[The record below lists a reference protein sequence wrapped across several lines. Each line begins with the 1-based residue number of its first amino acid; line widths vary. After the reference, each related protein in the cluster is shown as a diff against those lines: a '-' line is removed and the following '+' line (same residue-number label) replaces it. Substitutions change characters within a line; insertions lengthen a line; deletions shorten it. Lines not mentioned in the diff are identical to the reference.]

1 MKNYLSFL
9 FIFPIFLFSQENDTY
24 KLDYKNTEK
33 ATQLCT
39 KIKSNSFKSNDDAD
53 IALAKILSVVGASK
67 RFVILPCENINNAL
81 ATIDDNIRY
90 ILYDP
95 EFLNSISNNSKYW
108 GNMSILAHEVGH
120 HINGH
125 TLGITISDYEKR
137 LQELEADEFSGF
149 VMQKLGA
156 TLEQA
161 TETIAAFSPS
171 GDDTYST
178 HPNKERRVISITKGY
193 NNSLNNKFIKEEK
206 LSDWEEYYY
215 RGSEKFKAEDYD
227 GAIIDFSESIKLQPS
242 VNAYVNRGLSKE
254 YINDYPGAMIDMQR
268 AIEIDPKDW
277 QPYYYLGIYLNEYKK
292 DYFGSLS
299 AFENYFNATP
309 WVADYNDLEAQYY
322 FSQSL
327 YMKEFYD
334 ESFSSIDWLI
344 KDYDLTTVL
353 ENDRIAKIYSLR
365 GRNYYEK
372 DSFALAMIDYEKTV
386 ELNPKYALYQELI
399 GDFYLETK
407 EYDKAIEYYNK
418 AILIDQNKTTVYE
431 YRAYAEEMKEDF
443 YAALFDMN
451 EAIKLDPENGHY
463 YLKRGEYKLKINDK
477 KGACADWLIGNKK
490 GSEESLNKLIEKCGY
505 KKEDFY
511 TADDYYN
518 MGLEENE
525 KENYSS
531 ALKLFT
537 KSKELGFLKLDL
549 LNSHIVLS
557 YFGSHEFEKSLKVLN
572 AIPKNTEQ
580 INVDWISSMR
590 IELKYNLK
598 DFPEVIKESKEFIA
612 LKKINPDDIN
622 SEFNINYIND
632 NLDRSYNIYYYY
644 THSLINSSDY
654 DNSINVSNQFLK
666 IGRTILSNDFISAAY
681 YWLAEAKKAKGD
693 NLGAMQDI
701 NEDIKLYP
709 ENPFYLMMRGEI
721 KLALGSK
728 KTACEDLNLALKYAT
743 EQKLEKEILD
753 INRLIKENCE

>member
-9 FIFPIFLFSQENDTY
+9 FIFPIFIFSQENDTY

-33 ATQLCT
+33 ATQLCA
-39 KIKSNSFKSNDDAD
+39 KNKSNSFKSNDEAD

-81 ATIDDNIRY
+81 ATIDDGIRY

-125 TLGITISDYEKR
+125 TLGIAISAYENR

-161 TETIAAFSPS
+161 TETIAAISPS
-171 GDDTYST
+171 GDDTYSS
-178 HPNKERRVISITKGY
+178 HPNKERRISAIAKGY

-215 RGSEKFKAEDYD
+215 RGSEKFKTEDYD

-254 YINDYPGAMIDMQR
+254 YINDYPGAIIDMQR

-277 QPYYYLGIYLNEYKK
+277 QSYYYLGIYLYVYKE

-299 AFENYFNATP
+299 ALENYFKVTQ

-322 FSQSL
+322 FSKSL
-327 YMKEFYD
+327 FMKEFYD
-334 ESFSSIDWLI
+334 ESFSRIDWLI
-344 KDYDLTTVL
+344 KNHDLTSIL
-353 ENDRIAKIYSLR
+353 ENYEVAEIYSLR
-365 GRNYYEK
+365 GRNYFVK
-372 DSFALAMIDYEKTV
+372 DSFALVMVDYEKAV

-443 YAALFDMN
+443 YAALIDMN
-451 EAIKLDPENGHY
+451 EAIKLDPENGLY

-490 GSEESLNKLIEKCGY
+490 GSEESLNKLIEQCGY
-505 KKEDFY
+505 KIEDFY

-525 KENYSS
+525 KANYSS
-531 ALKLFT
+531 ALKLFS

-549 LNSHIVLS
+549 LNSEIVI
-557 YFGSHEFEKSLKVLN
+557 SHKGNNDFEKSLKVLN

-590 IELKYNLK
+590 IDLKYNLK
-598 DFPEVIKESKEFIA
+598 DFSGAIKECKEFIA

-632 NLDRSYNIYYYY
+632 NLNITSSVYFYYI
-644 THSLINSSDY
+644 HSLLNSSDY

-666 IGRTILSNDFISAAY
+666 IGRTILDNDFISNAY
-681 YWLAEAKKAKGD
+681 YWLTEAKKAKRD
-693 NLGAMQDI
+693 YLGAMQDI
-701 NEDIKLYP
+701 NEAIKLYP
-709 ENPFYLMMRGEI
+709 ETPFYLMMRAEI
-721 KLALGSK
+721 KLALGAK
-728 KTACEDLNLALKYAT
+728 KTACEDLKLALKYAT
-743 EQKLEKEILD
+743 ELKIEQDLLN